1 MPEDTTT
8 LIPSD
13 AFAASSVKKCEGL
26 ARIAPLEII
35 TFPVPEPVV
44 PVTTDTDLREEMTQA
59 WERDW
64 ATL

>member
-13 AFAASSVKKCEGL
+13 AFAASSVKCEGL

-44 PVTTDTDLREEMTQA
+44 PVRTDADLREEMTQA